1 MLTDSSL
8 LGRYLVHLG
17 YRFEVARDGKQ
28 GLVRARET
36 DPAAIILDIEL
47 PGMDGHEVL
56 KALQAD
62 ETLRSVPVIVS
73 SVHDD
78 VGERVKE
85 LGACEFL
92 AKPVDRDALKAT
104 LGNYCAAKKSPASAV
119 A

>member
-1 MLTDSSL
+1 MDIAPTRRVVSPDRQKS
-8 LGRYLVHLG
+8 G
-17 YRFEVARDGKQ
+17 
-28 GLVRARET
+28 
-36 DPAAIILDIEL
+36 IDIEL

-92 AKPVDRDALKAT
+92 AKPVDRDTLKAT
-104 LGNYCAAKKSPASAV
+104 LDNYCAAKKSPASAV